1 MAFPGVDQQDL
12 SSTVA
17 SRPDARVWPRQ
28 SRGPLRYRLAAL
40 EQVAQALRECLRKR
54 ATQRARQGRSST
66 APARRSRPQTP
77 TKNMTSAGPCRPCPG
92 STSLAALL
100 ICESLAQR
108 QAKRWLNLAAL
119 LVLAPGGDVVLDV
132 GDVVLDHERT
142 LAQRG
147 ILAGACLS
155 LKTAGLLGGGGHSK
169 LSERAAVA
177 DASAG
182 GGAQRSKFVA
192 ELSTAEST
200 GLKRPLDLLASR
212 AETQHTAALKAQ
224 RAAAALT
231 NARLNDE
238 NGRLSPQPPCSRM
251 HTGFRA

>member
-66 APARRSRPQTP
+66 APARHSRPQTP

-177 DASAG
+177 DARAG

-231 NARLNDE
+231 HARLNYE
-238 NGRLSPQPPCSRM
+238 SGRLSPQPACSRM
-251 HTGFRA
+251 HT